1 MKRGLTLVLGG
12 ARSGK
17 SSYAL
22 SLAAGPERVLF
33 VATAQ
38 AGDQDM
44 ERRIRIHRAQ
54 RPDHWDTLEEPI
66 TLVEAVEGRLNS
78 YDTIVLDCL
87 TLWVSNMLLMYRG
100 SPSAQVDIVSETRR
114 LLDLYRRG
122 EASWIIV
129 SNEVGLGVVPATELG
144 RVYADELGRVN
155 QTVAAGADE
164 VFFMAAGL
172 PLRIKPKSAMPDTD
186 EVR

>member
-1 MKRGLTLVLGG
+1 MKKRLTLVLGG

-17 SSYAL
+17 SSYAQG
-22 SLAAGPERVLF
+22 LADRAERVLF

-44 ERRIRIHRAQ
+44 ERRIRAHREQ

-66 TLVEAVEGRLNS
+66 ALAEAMAGRLNS
-78 YDTIVLDCL
+78 YETIVLDCL
-87 TLWVSNMLLMYRG
+87 TLWVSNLLLMDPRA
-100 SPSAQVDIVSETRR
+100 PTAPIDIASETRR
-114 LLDLYRRG
+114 LLGLYRG
-122 EASWIIV
+122 GDASWVVV

-144 RVYADELGRVN
+144 RVYADQLGRVN
-155 QTVAAGADE
+155 QTVAAASDE

-172 PLRIKPKSAMPDTD
+172 PLKIKSSAA
-186 EVR
+186 RQF

>member
-1 MKRGLTLVLGG
+1 MKKRLTLVLGG

-17 SSYAL
+17 STYAQG
-22 SLAAGPERVLF
+22 LAAGSERVLF

-44 ERRIRIHRAQ
+44 ERRIRAHREQ

-66 TLVEAVEGRLNS
+66 ALVEEMAGRLRS

-87 TLWVSNMLLMYRG
+87 TLWVSNLLLMDPRAA
-100 SPSAQVDIVSETRR
+100 SAPIDIASETRG
-114 LLDLYRRG
+114 LLGLYRRG
-122 EASWIIV
+122 DASWVVV

-144 RVYADELGRVN
+144 RAYADQLGRVN
-155 QTVAAGADE
+155 QAVAAESDE

-172 PLRIKPKSAMPDTD
+172 PLKIKSSAA
-186 EVR
+186 RQC